1 MNERVYNSS
10 RSGRKMGSN
19 RTSGTVVVQV
29 KKDYGRYY
37 AQSDMDYPGA
47 RGKTVAASKKETNK
61 KQWNRVLSAE

>member
-1 MNERVYNSS
+1 
-10 RSGRKMGSN
+10 MGSN